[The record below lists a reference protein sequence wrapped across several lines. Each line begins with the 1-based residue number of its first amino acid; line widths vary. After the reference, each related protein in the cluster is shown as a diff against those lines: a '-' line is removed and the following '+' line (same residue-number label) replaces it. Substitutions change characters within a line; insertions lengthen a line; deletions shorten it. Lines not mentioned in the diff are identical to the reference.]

1 MKFILL
7 VCSFVFALT
16 PYVNAET
23 QLTWAFEEA
32 NIGSMPEN
40 WEVSET
46 NGKNALADWEVKQDD
61 SVAMGKKVLTIANNP
76 NKGDMGNILIY
87 KQDVFKNVELSAKIK
102 ADGTTQDSGGGI
114 LWRVVDEDHYYLA
127 QWNSSTNHLRL
138 YVYIGGKPSLLESVP
153 LEADPDTWHQIDV
166 VHYEESIEVLFD
178 NESKIALEDKQLDF
192 KGWIGLWAQGGGT
205 PSFDD
210 VIFYSEEDPE

>member
-7 VCSFVFALT
+7 VCSFILALT
-16 PYVNAET
+16 PFSYAET
-23 QLTWAFEEA
+23 QFTWAFEEA
-32 NIGSMPEN
+32 NIGSVPEN

-46 NGKNALADWEVKQDD
+46 NGKNALADWEVKKDD
-61 SVAMGKKVLTIANNP
+61 TVAMGKKVLTIANNP
-76 NKGDMGNILIY
+76 NRGEMGNILVY

-114 LWRVVDEDHYYLA
+114 IWRVVDEDHYYLA
-127 QWNSSTNHLRL
+127 QWNASTNHLRL
-138 YVYIGGKPSLLESVP
+138 YVYIGGKPSLLDSVP
-153 LEADPDTWHQIDV
+153 LDADPDTWHQIDI

-192 KGWIGLWAQGGGT
+192 KGWIGLWAQGGAT